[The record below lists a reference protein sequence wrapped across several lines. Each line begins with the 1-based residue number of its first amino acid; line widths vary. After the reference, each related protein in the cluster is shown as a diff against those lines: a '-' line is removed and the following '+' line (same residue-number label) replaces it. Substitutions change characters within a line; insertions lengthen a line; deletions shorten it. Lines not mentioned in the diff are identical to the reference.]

1 MRPERLYLN
10 DIVEAVDSIEG
21 FLDGIKESEFLKN
34 DLIRS
39 AVLQK
44 LTIIGEA
51 AARLPSDF
59 CERYREIPWRDIVA
73 FRNIAVHAYFA
84 VEWPIVWFAATEEAP
99 LLRNQVA
106 EILARDFPDET
117 P

>member
-21 FLDGIKESEFLKN
+21 FLDGIKESELLKN

-39 AVLQK
+39 AVLQ
-44 LTIIGEA
+44 T
-51 AARLPSDF
+51 
-59 CERYREIPWRDIVA
+59 
-73 FRNIAVHAYFA
+73 
-84 VEWPIVWFAATEEAP
+84 TEEAP

>member
-1 MRPERLYLN
+1 
-10 DIVEAVDSIEG
+10 VEAVDSIEG
-21 FLDGIKESEFLKN
+21 FLDGIKESELLKN

-39 AVLQK
+39 AVLQ
-44 LTIIGEA
+44 T
-51 AARLPSDF
+51 
-59 CERYREIPWRDIVA
+59 
-73 FRNIAVHAYFA
+73 
-84 VEWPIVWFAATEEAP
+84 TEEAP